1 MRYIDK
7 RNKEPEEL
15 AKYRETTP
23 DATYDGFS
31 KKGVVR
37 KSLCEE
43 QGYICAYCMG
53 KIEKDNSTIEH
64 YISQRWHTNS
74 KFSAEE
80 HRAQSLLYSNM
91 CGVCVNDAEHCDKH
105 RGNEPLEIL
114 NPHDSSCQQLITYNL
129 QGEIIPNGKN
139 NQQNKQVEKD
149 INTLNLNC
157 EKLKKARNASWDEV
171 WERFKE
177 EYKKE
182 TWTKKLFKSYAE
194 RYQQR
199 TTKKGV
205 SRFHAY
211 CHYIVW
217 CFNYYSE
224 KNKYK

>member
-1 MRYIDK
+1 
-7 RNKEPEEL
+7 
-15 AKYRETTP
+15 
-23 DATYDGFS
+23 
-31 KKGVVR
+31 
-37 KSLCEE
+37 
-43 QGYICAYCMG
+43 
-53 KIEKDNSTIEH
+53 
-64 YISQRWHTNS
+64 
-74 KFSAEE
+74 
-80 HRAQSLLYSNM
+80 M

-149 INTLNLNC
+149 IKTLNLNC

-171 WERFKE
+171 WKRFKE
-177 EYKKE
+177 EHKTE

-194 RYQQR
+194 RYLQR

-211 CHYIVW
+211 CNYIVW
-217 CFNYYSE
+217 YFYYYSE
-224 KNKYK
+224 SNRYK